1 MHVRKVVIAALAS
14 LAVAASAASAAPR
27 SATKAPVKITVT
39 AKEFSFTFTKASV
52 PHGTI
57 VIFTLINRGQLSHN
71 LVFTTLN
78 KGTPLLLPGHKAT
91 LKITFT
97 KKGRYYY
104 ICSVPN
110 HAEEGMAGS
119 FVVT

>member
-1 MHVRKVVIAALAS
+1 MHVRKVVIAFVAA
-14 LAVAASAASAAPR
+14 LAVAVPAASAAPR
-27 SATKAPVKITVT
+27 SAAKAPVKITVT
-39 AKEFSFTFTKASV
+39 AKEFSFTFSKTSV
-52 PHGTI
+52 PHGTT

-71 LVFTTLN
+71 LVFTTLS
-78 KGTPLLLPGHKAT
+78 KSTPLLLPGHKAT

-97 KKGRYYY
+97 KPGHYYY